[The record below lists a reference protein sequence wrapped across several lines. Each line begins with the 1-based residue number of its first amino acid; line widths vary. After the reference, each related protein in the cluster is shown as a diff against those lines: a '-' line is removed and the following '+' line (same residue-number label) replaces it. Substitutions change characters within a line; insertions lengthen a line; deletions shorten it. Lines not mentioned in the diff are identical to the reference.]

1 MNFSTAVFL
10 INDKAR
16 AIRAVYEP
24 HDGVKQ
30 TTFKTLDPDIKKD
43 DLVVVPTGT
52 RHGFTVVKV
61 VEIDLSIDFEDKTPM
76 EWIVG
81 KVDLAP
87 HESRLKDEAA
97 AIEQIKAAEFK
108 HRREAL
114 ANALNLGGDLK
125 TLPLADKA

>member
-16 AIRAVYEP
+16 AIKAVYEP

-43 DLVVVPTGT
+43 DLVVVATGT

-61 VEIDLSIDFEDKTPM
+61 VETDLSIDFKDKTEM
-76 EWIVG
+76 CWIVS
-81 KVDLAP
+81 KLVDC
-87 HESRLKDEAA
+87 E
-97 AIEQIKAAEFK
+97 I
-108 HRREAL
+108 
-114 ANALNLGGDLK
+114 
-125 TLPLADKA
+125 